1 MADPSSSVSP
11 QLLHHL
17 HALCI
22 MKYPQHQAIQP
33 ELLVELLLKTP
44 QIAQQHPFSW
54 MMIDPPSPGTLM
66 LSWNPPQMVGVCASD
81 GYVWADAEVAHT
93 VPVKGHVRLPPPPS
107 LLLSLAPFEVALSI
121 ASLYIYSTYYLGIH
135 THNVMNA
142 SLV

>member
-1 MADPSSSVSP
+1 
-11 QLLHHL
+11 
-17 HALCI
+17 

-93 VPVKGHVRLPPPPS
+93 VPVKEYVRLSPPPRFFS
-107 LLLSLAPFEVALSI
+107 
-121 ASLYIYSTYYLGIH
+121 H
-135 THNVMNA
+135 
-142 SLV
+142 